1 LQVNQKQQTGVNS
14 SRYRVGVLS
23 QSMDCNLVNKSGK
36 KYHTV
41 EAVPQSNR
49 NVR

>member
-1 LQVNQKQQTGVNS
+1 
-14 SRYRVGVLS
+14 
-23 QSMDCNLVNKSGK
+23 MDCNLVNKSGK

-49 NVR
+49 NVLTRG